1 MSEPMTQTDL
11 AADRP
16 GQLRHIDLA
25 RYHATTRRFDPLP
38 VEGCVTQIIG
48 ITAECR
54 GLSVRLGELCVIET
68 SDNEPIQAEAIGF
81 RGATTVLMPLSDLR
95 GIGPGARVRSLGRRL
110 DAPGGSNL
118 LGRVLDG
125 IGRPLD
131 GGAPLADC
139 IRVPVHRAAP
149 TPVERRPITEMCE
162 TGLRS
167 IDGLL
172 TIGRGQR
179 IGIFAGAGVG
189 KSTLLGYLASHTK
202 ADVTVI
208 GLVGERGRE
217 VYDFV
222 HQSLGAEGLKKSV
235 IVAAPSDSPPLQRL
249 KAPFV
254 ATAIAESFRDQGKD
268 VLLVMDSLTRFGFA
282 AREVGL
288 ALGEPP
294 TAKGY
299 PPSLFSELPR
309 LVERPGRI
317 AKGSITGIYTVLVEG
332 DDMTDPVADSIRSLL
347 DGHVILG
354 RGLAERGHFPAI
366 DVLASVSRLMPSLTD
381 AQQRKAA
388 EKFRR
393 LLAVY
398 RDHKDL
404 IDVGAYKPGADK
416 LVDESVARIGDLERF
431 LKQDLTLPMASA
443 ETIRSMSVVV
453 GGLS

>member
-1 MSEPMTQTDL
+1 MAESAYVDL
-11 AADRP
+11 APYRAAVD
-16 GQLRHIDLA
+16 
-25 RYHATTRRFDPLP
+25 RFDPVP

-54 GLSVRLGELCVIET
+54 GLAVRLGELCVID
-68 SDNEPIQAEAIGF
+68 SADGDAIQAEAIGF

-95 GIGPGARVRSLGRRL
+95 GVGPGARVRSLGRRL
-110 DAPGGSNL
+110 DAPGGSAL

-131 GGAPLADC
+131 GGPVPAGC
-139 IRVPVHRAAP
+139 RRVPVHRSAP
-149 TPVERRPITEMCE
+149 SPADRRPITEVCE

-167 IDGLL
+167 LDGLL

-189 KSTLLGYLASHTK
+189 KSTLLGYLASHTR

-217 VYDFV
+217 VYDFI
-222 HQSLGAEGLKKSV
+222 HQSLGPEGLARSV

-254 ATAIAESFRDQGKD
+254 ATAIAESFRDEGKD

-309 LVERPGRI
+309 LVERPGRLGV
-317 AKGSITGIYTVLVEG
+317 GSITGIYTVLVEG
-332 DDMTDPVADSIRSLL
+332 DDLTDPVADSIRSLL
-347 DGHVILG
+347 DGHVVLA
-354 RGLAERGHFPAI
+354 RSLAERGHFPAV
-366 DVLASVSRLMPSLTD
+366 DVLASVSRLMPKLTD
-381 AQQRKAA
+381 DAQRKVA

-404 IDVGAYKPGADK
+404 IDVGAYKPGADRV
-416 LVDESVARIGDLERF
+416 VDESVARI
-431 LKQDLTLPMASA
+431 QDLDAFLRQDLAHPMPMKETLGRMRAA
-443 ETIRSMSVVV
+443 V
-453 GGLS
+453 GGSSS